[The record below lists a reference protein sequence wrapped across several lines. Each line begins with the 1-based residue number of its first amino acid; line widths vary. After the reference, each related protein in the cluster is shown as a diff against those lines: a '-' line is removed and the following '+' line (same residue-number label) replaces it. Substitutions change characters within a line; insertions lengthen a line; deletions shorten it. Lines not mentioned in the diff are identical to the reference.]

1 VIRVL
6 AMKRRPSPSTK
17 IVPLVLV
24 SVALH
29 AVMAVVVGRWA
40 TDLKE
45 RIESA
50 PTPTEAV
57 APAVPFAFACTVDI
71 GAMVATRLAYCATPV
86 VADAEACADQAIS
99 SFEAELILC
108 EMQPTDLPALAV
120 NDAAEVRL
128 IDPKAI
134 AAIKPMPLIPALP
147 PTDPA
152 VEAKKEEERVE
163 EKVAEE
169 KREEMRAAAS
179 AQIVEITQ
187 PKLEIRPD
195 KARYVS
201 EFDSK
206 VDKQTVARA
215 STDKMVARPGATK
228 DQPAREVDDTPK
240 VLQPRETE
248 TTQGTPGARPG
259 RAGAAGLLAMRGG
272 GGSLSPLQRLSRD
285 ALSSGARLPGTDGME
300 PVQGDQKPGGPGPG
314 ERGGQGGEGGD
325 GGARVPNLRPSEDL
339 LQKMVGG
346 GSVDKL
352 DDAEQGIETAL
363 NSRRWKYASFFNR
376 MKRRVAQSWHPAEVY
391 MQRDP
396 TGRVYGSKDRLT
408 VLKVSLTPTGQLAD
422 VVVLE
427 GSGVSFL
434 DDEAVRAFR
443 AAQPFPNPPHALV
456 DGGTQLIT
464 FSFGFHFQ
472 IDGPSDSWWKFRRY

>member
-1 VIRVL
+1 
-6 AMKRRPSPSTK
+6 M
-17 IVPLVLV
+17 PLILV
-24 SVALH
+24 SVTLH
-29 AVMAVVVGRWA
+29 ALVATVVGRWA

-50 PTPTEAV
+50 PPAALEPA

-71 GAMVATRLAYCATPV
+71 GSMVAARLAYCASPMV
-86 VADAEACADQAIS
+86 GDAGECATRAVDGL
-99 SFEAELILC
+99 EAELILC
-108 EMQPTDLPALAV
+108 EMQPTDMPALSV

-128 IDPKAI
+128 VDPKAI

-147 PTDPA
+147 PSDPA
-152 VEAKKEEERVE
+152 TEAKKAEERVE
-163 EKVAEE
+163 EKVEQE

-187 PKLEIRPD
+187 PKLEMRPD

-228 DQPAREVDDTPK
+228 DPHREIDDTPK

-248 TTQGTPGARPG
+248 TTQGIPGARPG
-259 RAGAAGLLAMRGG
+259 RAGAPGLLAMRGG
-272 GGSLSPLQRLSRD
+272 GGALSPLQRLSRD
-285 ALSSGARLPGTDGME
+285 SLSSGARLPGTDGLE
-300 PVQGDQKPGGPGPG
+300 PMPGDRKPGGAGPG
-314 ERGGQGGEGGD
+314 EQGGGGGDGGD
-325 GGARVPNLRPSEDL
+325 GGAKVPNLRPSEDM

-376 MKRRVAQSWHPAEVY
+376 MKRRVAQNWHPAEVY
-391 MQRDP
+391 MRRDP

-456 DGGTQLIT
+456 EAGTQLIT

-472 IDGPSDSWWKFRRY
+472 IDGPSDAWWKFRRY